1 MKYLQGEHMS
11 TWDAANRIE
20 ELGFKAHSI
29 KCVVEV
35 IAEAISEDHTS
46 GALYAVSE
54 MLENLSDK
62 LNDEASLIMDLYK
75 SEKVKKK

>member
-1 MKYLQGEHMS
+1 MS

-62 LNDEASLIMDLYK
+62 LDQESGRLMEMHK

>member
-1 MKYLQGEHMS
+1 MS

-54 MLENLSDK
+54 MLENLSEK
-62 LNDEASLIMDLYK
+62 LDEEAGKLMEMHR

>member
-1 MKYLQGEHMS
+1 MS

-54 MLENLSDK
+54 MLENLSKK
-62 LNDEASLIMDLYK
+62 LDEEAGKLMEMHR

>member
-1 MKYLQGEHMS
+1 MKSLKEKHMS

-20 ELGFKAHSI
+20 ELGFKVHSI

-54 MLENLSDK
+54 MLENLSEK
-62 LNDEASLIMDLYK
+62 LDEEAGKLMEMHR

>member
-1 MKYLQGEHMS
+1 MS

-29 KCVVEV
+29 KCVVEI
-35 IAEAISEDHTS
+35 IAETISEDTTS
-46 GALYAVSE
+46 GALWAVSE

-62 LNDEASLIMDLYK
+62 LNDESGKLIDLYK
-75 SEKVKKK
+75 LEKGKKK

>member
-1 MKYLQGEHMS
+1 MS

-62 LNDEASLIMDLYK
+62 LNDEAGLIMDLYK
-75 SEKVKKK
+75 SEKSKKK

>member
-1 MKYLQGEHMS
+1 MKSLQGDHMS
-11 TWDAANRIE
+11 TWDAANKIE

-35 IAEAISEDHTS
+35 IAEAISADSES
-46 GALYAVSE
+46 GALWAVAG
-54 MLENLSDK
+54 MLEHLSDQ
-62 LNDEASLIMDLYK
+62 LNDQSQLLMDLYK

>member
-1 MKYLQGEHMS
+1 MS

-35 IAEAISEDHTS
+35 IAETISEDHTS

-62 LNDEASLIMDLYK
+62 LNDESGKLMDLYK
-75 SEKVKKK
+75 SEKSKKK

>member
-1 MKYLQGEHMS
+1 MN

-35 IAEAISEDHTS
+35 IAESISEDLAS
-46 GALYAVSE
+46 GALWAVSE
-54 MLENLSDK
+54 MLEHLSDQLDNQAK
-62 LNDEASLIMDLYK
+62 HLMDLYK

>member
-1 MKYLQGEHMS
+1 MS

-54 MLENLSDK
+54 MLENLSEK
-62 LNDEASLIMDLYK
+62 LDEESGKLMEMHR

>member
-1 MKYLQGEHMS
+1 MS

-54 MLENLSDK
+54 MLENLSEK
-62 LNDEASLIMDLYK
+62 LDEEAGKLMEMHR
-75 SEKVKKK
+75 SEKGKKK

>member
-1 MKYLQGEHMS
+1 MS

-20 ELGFKAHSI
+20 ELGFKAHTI

-35 IAEAISEDHTS
+35 IAESISEDSAS
-46 GALYAVSE
+46 GALWAVSE
-54 MLENLSDK
+54 MLEHLSDQLDNQAK
-62 LNDEASLIMDLYK
+62 HLMDLYK

>member
-1 MKYLQGEHMS
+1 MS

-46 GALYAVSE
+46 GALWAVSE
-54 MLENLSDK
+54 MLENLSEK
-62 LNDEASLIMDLYK
+62 LDEEAGKLMEMHR
-75 SEKVKKK
+75 SEKGKKK

>member
-1 MKYLQGEHMS
+1 MS

-46 GALYAVSE
+46 GALWAVSE
-54 MLENLSDK
+54 MLENLSDRLDDECKK
-62 LNDEASLIMDLYK
+62 LIEMHK

>member
-1 MKYLQGEHMS
+1 MS
-11 TWDAANRIE
+11 TWDAANRIA

-35 IAEAISEDHTS
+35 VAEAISEDHTS
-46 GALYAVSE
+46 GALWAVVE
-54 MLENLSDK
+54 MLENLSEK
-62 LNDEASLIMDLYK
+62 LDEESGKLMEIHR

>member
-1 MKYLQGEHMS
+1 MS
-11 TWDAANRIE
+11 TWDTANRIE

-35 IAEAISEDHTS
+35 IAESISEDSAS
-46 GALYAVSE
+46 GALWAVSE
-54 MLENLSDK
+54 MLEHLSDQLDDQSK
-62 LNDEASLIMDLYK
+62 VLMDLYK

>member
-1 MKYLQGEHMS
+1 MS

-35 IAEAISEDHTS
+35 IAESISEDSAS
-46 GALYAVSE
+46 GALWAVCE
-54 MLENLSDK
+54 MLEHLSDQ
-62 LNDEASLIMDLYK
+62 LNDQSQLLMDLYK

>member
-1 MKYLQGEHMS
+1 MS

-29 KCVVEV
+29 KCVVDV
-35 IAEAISEDHTS
+35 IAEAISTDSES
-46 GALYAVSE
+46 GALWAVSE
-54 MLENLSDK
+54 MLEHLSDQ
-62 LNDEASLIMDLYK
+62 LNDQSLLLLDLYK

>member
-1 MKYLQGEHMS
+1 MKSLQGEYMS

-35 IAEAISEDHTS
+35 IAESISEDSAS
-46 GALYAVSE
+46 GALWAVSE
-54 MLENLSDK
+54 MLEHLSDQLDDQAK
-62 LNDEASLIMDLYK
+62 HTMDLYK

>member
-1 MKYLQGEHMS
+1 MS

-62 LNDEASLIMDLYK
+62 LDQESGRLMEMHR

>member
-1 MKYLQGEHMS
+1 MKSLKGEHMS

-62 LNDEASLIMDLYK
+62 LNDEAALIMDLHKFEK
-75 SEKVKKK
+75 SKKK

>member
-1 MKYLQGEHMS
+1 MS

-46 GALYAVSE
+46 GALWAVSE
-54 MLENLSDK
+54 MLENLSDRLDDESKK
-62 LNDEASLIMDLYK
+62 LMDLYK
-75 SEKVKKK
+75 LEKVKKK

>member
-1 MKYLQGEHMS
+1 MS

-54 MLENLSDK
+54 MLESLSDK
-62 LNDEASLIMDLYK
+62 LNDESSKLMDLYK
-75 SEKVKKK
+75 FEKSKKK

>member
-1 MKYLQGEHMS
+1 MS

>member
-1 MKYLQGEHMS
+1 MS

-46 GALYAVSE
+46 GALWAVCE

-62 LNDEASLIMDLYK
+62 LNDEAGLIMDLYK
-75 SEKVKKK
+75 SEKSKKK

>member
-1 MKYLQGEHMS
+1 MS

-35 IAEAISEDHTS
+35 IAESISEDSES
-46 GALYAVSE
+46 GALWAVSE

-62 LNDEASLIMDLYK
+62 LDDESRLLIEMHK
-75 SEKVKKK
+75 AEKVKKK

>member
-1 MKYLQGEHMS
+1 MS

-35 IAEAISEDHTS
+35 IAEAISEDSAS
-46 GALYAVSE
+46 GALWAVSE
-54 MLENLSDK
+54 MLEHLSDQLDNQAK
-62 LNDEASLIMDLYK
+62 HLMDLYK

>member
-1 MKYLQGEHMS
+1 MS

-62 LNDEASLIMDLYK
+62 LNDEAGLLMDLYK
-75 SEKVKKK
+75 SEKGKKK

>member
-1 MKYLQGEHMS
+1 MS

-62 LNDEASLIMDLYK
+62 LDDEARLLIEMHK
-75 SEKVKKK
+75 TEKNKKK

>member
-1 MKYLQGEHMS
+1 MS

-62 LNDEASLIMDLYK
+62 LDDEARLLIEMHK